1 MKILKKGE
9 SGKGILIER
18 DAGYINP
25 RDNDEIRLIE
35 SNNPNKPFIE
45 EPLVLTAVL
54 QKCGV
59 ENRNGRIYPSE
70 ILKKEVQN
78 YQELIKQNRAIGEA
92 EHPESSVINTDR
104 VSHNILET
112 WWDGKTLMGKVEILM
127 SPGFTKSGIISCKGD
142 MIANLLRK
150 GIMIGV
156 SSRGVGTLNNEHG
169 KNVVQDDFELICWDI
184 VTSPSTPGSWMFKNE
199 EEARPFVENE
209 EKIKPI
215 IIDNLDSFLDE
226 EG

>member
-104 VSHNILET
+104 VSHNILKT

-156 SSRGVGTLNNEHG
+156 SSRGVGTLNNEQG
-169 KNVVQDDFELICWDI
+169 KNIVQDDFELICWDI

-209 EKIKPI
+209 EKIKPL

>member
-1 MKILKKGE
+1 MKILKKGDT
-9 SGKGILIER
+9 GKGILIER
-18 DAGYINP
+18 DAGFINP
-25 RDNDEIRLIE
+25 KDNTEIKLNE

-78 YQELIKQNRAIGEA
+78 YQELINQNRAIGEA

-127 SPGFTKSGIISCKGD
+127 SPGFVKTGIISCKGD

-156 SSRGVGTLNNEHG
+156 SSRGVGTLNQERG
-169 KNVVQDDFELICWDI
+169 KNIVQDDFELICWDI

-209 EKIKPI
+209 EKTKPL
-215 IIDNLDSFLDE
+215 IIDNLDSFLNE
-226 EG
+226 EE

>member
-9 SGKGILIER
+9 SGKGILIEH
-18 DAGYINP
+18 DAGFINP
-25 RDNDEIRLIE
+25 DENKGLINE
-35 SNNPNKPFIE
+35 MKFDGNQKIK
-45 EPLVLTAVL
+45 EPLILTAVL

-59 ENRNGRIYPSE
+59 ENRNGRIYPPE
-70 ILKKEVQN
+70 TLKREVNN
-78 YQELIKQNRAIGEA
+78 YQDLIDQNRAIGEA

-127 SPGFTKSGIISCKGD
+127 SPGFVNLGIISCKGD

-156 SSRGVGTLNNEHG
+156 SSRGVGTLKTEHG
-169 KNVVQDDFELICWDI
+169 KNMVQDDFELICWDI
-184 VTSPSTPGSWMFKNE
+184 VTSPSTPGSWIFRNE
-199 EEARPFVENE
+199 EEAKPFVENE
-209 EKIKPI
+209 EKNKPL
-215 IIDNLDSFLDE
+215 IIDDLDSFLNE
-226 EG
+226 EE

>member
-9 SGKGILIER
+9 SGKGILIEH
-18 DAGYINP
+18 DAGFINP
-25 RDNDEIRLIE
+25 EE
-35 SNNPNKPFIE
+35 NKGSINEMKFDGNQKIK

-59 ENRNGRIYPSE
+59 ENRNGRIYPPE
-70 ILKKEVQN
+70 ILKREVHN
-78 YQELIKQNRAIGEA
+78 YQDLIDQHRAIGEA

-127 SPGFTKSGIISCKGD
+127 SPGFVNLGIISCKGD

-156 SSRGVGTLNNEHG
+156 SSRGVGTLKTENG
-169 KNVVQDDFELICWDI
+169 KNMVQDDFELICWDI
-184 VTSPSTPGSWMFKNE
+184 VTSPSSPGS
-199 EEARPFVENE
+199 
-209 EKIKPI
+209 
-215 IIDNLDSFLDE
+215 
-226 EG
+226 

>member
-156 SSRGVGTLNNEHG
+156 SSRGVGTLNQERG
-169 KNVVQDDFELICWDI
+169 KNIVQDDFELICWDI

-209 EKIKPI
+209 EKIKPL

>member
-156 SSRGVGTLNNEHG
+156 SSRGVGTLNNEQG
-169 KNVVQDDFELICWDI
+169 KNIVQDDFELICWDI

-209 EKIKPI
+209 EKIKPL

>member
-209 EKIKPI
+209 EKIKPL
-215 IIDNLDSFLDE
+215 IIDNLDSFLNE

>member
-1 MKILKKGE
+1 MKVLKKGE
-9 SGKGILIER
+9 SGKGILIEH
-18 DAGYINP
+18 DAGFINP
-25 RDNDEIRLIE
+25 NENDEMRLIE
-35 SNNPNKPFIE
+35 GNDPNKPFIK

-59 ENRNGRIYPSE
+59 ENRNGRIYPPE

-78 YQELIKQNRAIGEA
+78 YQELINQNRAIGEA

-127 SPGFTKSGIISCKGD
+127 SPGFLKLGIISCKGD

-156 SSRGVGTLNNEHG
+156 SSRGVGTLNTEHG

-199 EEARPFVENE
+199 KEAQPFVESE
-209 EKIKPI
+209 EKNKPL
-215 IIDNLDSFLDE
+215 IIDDLDSFLNE
-226 EG
+226 EE